1 MNAVDTQRMKSA
13 QMVAH
18 ARMNGLQA
26 QIARLES
33 AVDGSTLADEAQCD
47 EEVRQIGEIIKGYNF
62 PHYSGA
68 HLSSVVSLQRRVSR
82 VLNAQ
87 GRSSGTV
94 PRCATRSCVQA
105 ISTTCNAHFP
115 LLHRRCLWSDMTH
128 WHGPRW
134 GG

>member
-47 EEVRQIGEIIKGYNF
+47 EEVRQIAEIIKGYI
-62 PHYSGA
+62 
-68 HLSSVVSLQRRVSR
+68 SR
-82 VLNAQ
+82 TIQ
-87 GRSSGTV
+87 
-94 PRCATRSCVQA
+94 
-105 ISTTCNAHFP
+105 P
-115 LLHRRCLWSDMTH
+115 LTYPASYHCKGECREC
-128 WHGPRW
+128 
-134 GG
+134 